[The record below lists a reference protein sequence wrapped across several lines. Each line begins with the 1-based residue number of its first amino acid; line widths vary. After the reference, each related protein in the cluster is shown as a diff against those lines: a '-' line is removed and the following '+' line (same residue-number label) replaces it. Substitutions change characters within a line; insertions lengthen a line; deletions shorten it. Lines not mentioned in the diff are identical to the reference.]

1 MSTSKTRPGFAVIV
15 LAAAVV
21 LIGGLK
27 IASPIVVPF
36 LVAAF
41 LAMIAWSPIMYL
53 HRSPLPDLLTFPLVI
68 AVVIGTIVGVGYYI
82 GFAVNEF
89 VARVPQFRKQL
100 IERFGDLLDSINDLT
115 SRFGVGLNDTTIND
129 LIHPEQVLSYIGGT
143 IETLGNVLSNSLLV
157 LLVFAFLLGE
167 FRILPGKARV
177 ALSDPDA
184 DLSRFGRIIGD
195 VQSYIG
201 VKTIVSAITGVI
213 VGVGCWIIGV
223 EFAAL
228 WGIITFFLNYIP
240 QLGSVIAAFP
250 PAILAF
256 VTGGTGPM
264 AAVII
269 LYFVV
274 NTTMG
279 NVIEPRWQGKTLGLS
294 TFVVFTSLIFW
305 GWVFGPVG
313 MVLSVPLTMVF
324 KITMENREETRW
336 IAVML
341 GGSQEVEEEV
351 RKSQPLKVSSD

>member
-1 MSTSKTRPGFAVIV
+1 MSTSKSRSGFVVIV

-27 IASPIVVPF
+27 IASPVVIPF

-53 HRSPLPDLLTFPLVI
+53 HRSPLPDLLAFPIVI
-68 AVVIGTIVGVGYYI
+68 AAVIGSIIGVGYYI
-82 GFAVNEF
+82 GYAVNDF
-89 VARVPQFRKQL
+89 VASVPAFRKQL
-100 IERFGDLLDSINDLT
+100 LERFGDMIDSINELT

-129 LIHPEQVLSYIGGT
+129 LVHPEQLVSYLGGT

-177 ALSDPDA
+177 ALNNPDA
-184 DLSRFGRIIGD
+184 DLSRFGQIVGD

-201 VKTIVSAITGVI
+201 VKTVVSAMTGII
-213 VGVGCWIIGV
+213 VGVGCWIIGI
-223 EFAAL
+223 EYAAL
-228 WGIITFFLNYIP
+228 WGIISFFLNYIP
-240 QLGSVIAAFP
+240 QLGSFIAAFP

-256 VTGGTGPM
+256 VTGGTAPM
-264 AAVII
+264 VAVIV
-269 LYFVV
+269 LFFVV

-341 GGSQEVEEEV
+341 GGSQEVEDEV
-351 RKSQPLKVSSD
+351 RKTQPLKAVDE